1 MFGLRH
7 IEKLI
12 PVVESR
18 LSGLVCLLMSVV
30 LVQCAS
36 GVTHWKDVDG
46 DGINDLIVEKKEGT
60 K

>member
-1 MFGLRH
+1 MFGPRH

-12 PVVESR
+12 PGVGSR

-36 GVTHWKDVDG
+36 GVTYWKDVDG
-46 DGINDLIVEKKEGT
+46 DGVNDLIVEKKEDT